1 MQLLVGRKGRVYCRS
16 LDRGHSGAARGSATA
31 LYSTTIGGWH
41 SSERPMQISHETA
54 NGFPTAC
61 SGSFLPFNFRY
72 SSTAAWGRVTTC
84 PRLLFFRQSST
95 ARISMLQGDKAMC
108 SMALQRAARLVTL
121 AIVLVVGCVFGWP
134 SHEARAQRVQQGSQ
148 LDIDYYSLPPRR
160 GDKVRVRRPPL
171 MPPHPRISVLILT
184 FRLGALKTSTVDQ
197 ALGTTAAHR
206 QRLHIC
212 TNRFG
217 DVGRRHQRLQRT
229 VH

>member
-1 MQLLVGRKGRVYCRS
+1 MRLP
-16 LDRGHSGAARGSATA
+16 TA
-31 LYSTTIGGWH
+31 
-41 SSERPMQISHETA
+41 
-54 NGFPTAC
+54 FPTAC
-61 SGSFLPFNFRY
+61 SGSFLPSNLRY

-108 SMALQRAARLVTL
+108 SMAVQRAARLVTL

-171 MPPHPRISVLILT
+171 MPPTPKDFGPHFDFPAGGSEN
-184 FRLGALKTSTVDQ
+184 FNCGSGSGYYCGAPSE
-197 ALGTTAAHR
+197 APY
-206 QRLHIC
+206 LH
-212 TNRFG
+212 
-217 DVGRRHQRLQRT
+217 
-229 VH
+229 